1 MGGGRVPGSRRVDA
15 KPQRGRGCCART
27 GADSQAHSFGEGAR
41 TSPSPA
47 RGSGLRAAGAGRLG
61 REGGTLGA
69 VMVEEPAG
77 AGRRTPTLRRTAAVR
92 PGAPRQGAAR
102 RGASGRRRDGGDRR
116 EAGFERPASPG
127 RVVAPDASCSPGSAE
142 AAWCAPPTPLVCY
155 VAFWRQNKVL
165 PSALPQSFP
174 VFPGGAVGPGA
185 VLGGGTRVTL
195 AGRCF
200 IENAFF
206 DIFVFLY
213 IPADVIFLKS

>member
-1 MGGGRVPGSRRVDA
+1 MPGSRRVDA

-61 REGGTLGA
+61 REGGALGA

-102 RGASGRRRDGGDRR
+102 RGAGRAGGGAT
-116 EAGFERPASPG
+116 AGTVGKPASSDPPHLGESSPPTPPAVQGPPRPPG
-127 RVVAPDASCSPGSAE
+127 VHLQLPSFAMLPFGDKTRYFLQHCPSLSQFSRGARWGRVLCWVVAPGSHWLGDALLKMRSLTFLS
-142 AAWCAPPTPLVCY
+142 
-155 VAFWRQNKVL
+155 
-165 PSALPQSFP
+165 SF
-174 VFPGGAVGPGA
+174 
-185 VLGGGTRVTL
+185 T
-195 AGRCF
+195 
-200 IENAFF
+200 
-206 DIFVFLY
+206 FLQM
-213 IPADVIFLKS
+213 

>member
-27 GADSQAHSFGEGAR
+27 RADSQAHSFGEGAR

-61 REGGTLGA
+61 REGGARGA

-77 AGRRTPTLRRTAAVR
+77 AGRRAPTRRRTAAVR

-116 EAGFERPASPG
+116 EAGFERLASPG

-142 AAWCAPPTPLVCY
+142 AAWCAPPTSHVCY

-165 PSALPQSFP
+165 QHCPRLSHISRGARWGRVLCWVVAPGSHWLGDALLKTRSLTVLSSF
-174 VFPGGAVGPGA
+174 
-185 VLGGGTRVTL
+185 T
-195 AGRCF
+195 
-200 IENAFF
+200 
-206 DIFVFLY
+206 FLQM
-213 IPADVIFLKS
+213 